1 MSLAIEGYT
10 SGGPVGFG
18 ARGSAVTVVGSD
30 GAPAVAVAIDDDDRA
45 ASLRRLAHLR
55 NAGLPV
61 IVEIAPAR
69 SGGYALVMEPV
80 SGPNLA
86 TLIEARGSLSAA
98 EAAELWRVLAD
109 ALAALHSH
117 GIVHGDVSPPNVII
131 GKDGPVLLDIAGHAG
146 REVGRLGYVPPE
158 VEAGGRPGTESD
170 VWSLARIISWASGED
185 PEVVRAL
192 GAALAEDPDARPSA
206 RSFATWYLSLPSA
219 VPISIPEA
227 ARLAGAQL
235 RAESAPTLLVDEH
248 PGRSWLSAALV
259 ASALVAATI
268 LVKAGD
274 QPAAG
279 NAAGREPAQAVSE
292 LLLLRD
298 RAITDREPAL
308 LEEIYTA
315 DAAALQADRQLL
327 QSLVDGDV
335 TVSGYATTI
344 GAISAVDCGQRY
356 CLEATIG
363 QQAYERHGP
372 DGTQTVPEAQGQ
384 CVRLR
389 LEDGRVAELSSCAG

>member
-170 VWSLARIISWASGED
+170 VCSLARIISWASGED

-192 GAALAEDPDARPSA
+192 GRPWPRILTRGRAPGHSPPGISPFPPRFRSA
-206 RSFATWYLSLPSA
+206 FPRRRASQGLSCAPNQRRHFWLT
-219 VPISIPEA
+219 SI
-227 ARLAGAQL
+227 R
-235 RAESAPTLLVDEH
+235 
-248 PGRSWLSAALV
+248 
-259 ASALVAATI
+259 
-268 LVKAGD
+268 
-274 QPAAG
+274 
-279 NAAGREPAQAVSE
+279 
-292 LLLLRD
+292 
-298 RAITDREPAL
+298 
-308 LEEIYTA
+308 
-315 DAAALQADRQLL
+315 ADR
-327 QSLVDGDV
+327 GF
-335 TVSGYATTI
+335 
-344 GAISAVDCGQRY
+344 R
-356 CLEATIG
+356 
-363 QQAYERHGP
+363 P
-372 DGTQTVPEAQGQ
+372 P
-384 CVRLR
+384 
-389 LEDGRVAELSSCAG
+389 SSPPPWLPQPSS